1 MISKNNL
8 IAIQRFIVRRRIALY
23 NRFWGMNIHPT
34 VVLSSSAKLDT
45 TFPRGIHI
53 DEWTYVAF
61 DAAILSHDMTRG
73 VRAHTKIGRNC
84 FIGARSIILPGI
96 TVGDGSIVAAGA
108 VVTKDVPPKSI
119 VAGNPATIIREN
131 IEVGQFGRFP
141 WAEAAQIEALQRL
154 AEQDRAKTGA

>member
-1 MISKNNL
+1 
-8 IAIQRFIVRRRIALY
+8 
-23 NRFWGMNIHPT
+23 
-34 VVLSSSAKLDT
+34 
-45 TFPRGIHI
+45 
-53 DEWTYVAF
+53 VAF